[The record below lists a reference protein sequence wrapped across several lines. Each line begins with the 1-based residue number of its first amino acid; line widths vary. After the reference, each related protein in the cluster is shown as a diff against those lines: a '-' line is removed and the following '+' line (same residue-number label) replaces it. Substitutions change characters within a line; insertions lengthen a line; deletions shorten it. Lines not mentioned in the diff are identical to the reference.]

1 MSAEDCCVRRCNARP
16 NSASR
21 WICPRGRKYL
31 TDAIRYWEHK
41 RVVYNL
47 VLVIVVLVYF
57 GAGFPASK
65 RSPTLATGLL
75 LILLVVILLAVLANV
90 AIALA
95 YGADVF
101 AQMSRFRKRWRAHRA
116 ILLVT
121 GLVFA
126 GTITDSGRR
135 RFSRPRVAS

>member
-1 MSAEDCCVRRCNARP
+1 
-16 NSASR
+16 
-21 WICPRGRKYL
+21 
-31 TDAIRYWEHK
+31 
-41 RVVYNL
+41 
-47 VLVIVVLVYF
+47 LVIVVLVYF

-65 RSPTLATGLL
+65 RSLTLDTGLL

-90 AIALA
+90 AIALPM
-95 YGADVF
+95 GQTFSLKCRD
-101 AQMSRFRKRWRAHRA
+101 FRERWRAHRA

-135 RFSRPRVAS
+135 RFSRPGVASYFPGAKVDFQCCC